1 MLEIQLP
8 FMANSTSLAL
18 AIQPLDPAIQ
28 LIGRLQLPIRPF
40 NRSNSTPNPAIQLIG
55 DECSP
60 KP

>member
-8 FMANSTSLAL
+8 YVADSTSLAL
-18 AIQPLDPAIQ
+18 AIQPLNPAIQ

-40 NRSNSTPNPAIQLIG
+40 NRSNSTPNPAIQLISG
-55 DECSP
+55 QCGL